1 MASPRRRL
9 IRPLQIGIVFV
20 CFATTL
26 NFSQVPKDGGRAG
39 KIADAKSWT
48 LPNAPAPNNTRPDQC
63 WHAVGSAPDGDIYIS
78 GHDHAT
84 NSMLYR
90 LNQKDDT
97 LRWVGDA
104 KTAST
109 AASNWLSGETCQK
122 FHTRPVW
129 HNGRVYVA
137 SLDRST
143 LDNAW
148 QSTRGF
154 HWYAYDIAQNTFTD
168 LSASEPG
175 GVGAAKLQILSIQPD
190 PKKNVLYGV
199 TIPECKYVSYDVA
212 KKVTTP
218 LARPSQWTTPQYI
231 YSDRVMWVDSRS
243 RLYIT
248 AGNDRGQ
255 WNKGEPVNVFNHVW
269 YYDPASGFG
278 ELTSFPLQGAN
289 AMECGGWNREHTKW
303 YGSDDHGH
311 LYCFDDAGQT
321 WTYLGRPDFDANIK
335 VWSLEVSPSGD
346 KLYVGRC
353 DNANGFSEFDIASK
367 TSKPLFKISDLDD
380 QAASTAYLTGYDSW
394 DRNGNF
400 YVADFSMN
408 DGRNVIMTRCN
419 PVKIKVA
426 KGVLPELVEVTA
438 EAGTQGAAVIK
449 RTGATTGQL
458 KVIYE
463 ITGVAA
469 DKSVMKTAF
478 GSAIIPAGSASAP
491 IPVDKSSF
499 SGVAGVTDVVFT
511 VSCDGDNYIAGNPG
525 SVSLGMTGIRAVP
538 REPAVHGTLLQTLR
552 NTAGAATAIRLTIA
566 RPSMARVDLFDP
578 SGRLVKTVAKGC
590 FASGA
595 HDFSLGGTAGN
606 GNLLSGI
613 FIVTARVG
621 NEFVGRKAVCIQ

>member
-1 MASPRRRL
+1 MLPFNRKCWETGIFLASC
-9 IRPLQIGIVFV
+9 FFSV
-20 CFATTL
+20 CFA
-26 NFSQVPKDGGRAG
+26 QPKTGGYNG
-39 KIADAKSWT
+39 LISGVKSWV
-48 LPNAPAPNNTRPDQC
+48 LPNAPPPNNTRPDQC

-109 AASNWLSGETCQK
+109 AASNWNTGETCQK
-122 FHTRPVW
+122 FHDRPIW
-129 HNGRVYVA
+129 LNGKVYVA

-190 PKKNVLYGV
+190 PKKNVMYGV
-199 TIPECKYVSYDVA
+199 TIPEDKFVSYDIA
-212 KKVTTP
+212 QKKTTA
-218 LARPSQWTTPQYI
+218 LGRPTQWTPNYF
-231 YSDRVMWVDSRS
+231 YSNRVMFVDSRS
-243 RLYIT
+243 RLYISG
-248 AGNDRGQ
+248 GNDRGQ
-255 WNKGEPVNVFNHVW
+255 WNMGEPVAVFNHMW
-269 YYDPASGFG
+269 YYDPAGGFG
-278 ELTSFPLQGAN
+278 ELTQFPLQGAN
-289 AMECGGWNREHTKW
+289 AMEVGQWNREHTKW

-335 VWSLEVSPSGD
+335 MWSLEVAPSGD

-353 DNANGFSEFDIASK
+353 DNGNGFSEFDIAAK
-367 TSKPLFKISDLDD
+367 TSKPLFTIGDLDD
-380 QAASTAYLTGYDSW
+380 QAASTAFLTGYDSW

-426 KGVLPELVEVTA
+426 KGVLPELVQVTA
-438 EAGTQGAAVIK
+438 EAGTDGAAAVK
-449 RTGATTGQL
+449 RTGATTKQL
-458 KVIYE
+458 KVIFE
-463 ITGVAA
+463 VTGVAA
-469 DKSVMKTAF
+469 DKSVIKTVY
-478 GSAIIPAGSASAP
+478 GSAIIPAGSQGAP
-491 IPVDKSSF
+491 VPVDKSPF
-499 SGVAGVTDVVFT
+499 AGVAGVTDVVFT
-511 VSCDGDNYIAGNPG
+511 VYCDGDNYIAGTAN
-525 SVSLGMTGIRAVP
+525 SVSLGMTGIRVAAP
-538 REPAVHGTLLQTLR
+538 ETAPAHGTILQTLR
-552 NTAGAATAIRLTIA
+552 NPAGASTVIRLTIA
-566 RPSMARVDLFDP
+566 RPSLAQMAIFNP
-578 SGRLVKTVAKGC
+578 SGRLMTTVMNGYCAAGQ
-590 FASGA
+590 
-595 HDFSLGGTAGN
+595 HDFPLAGLIGK
-606 GNLLSGI
+606 GNSLSGI

-621 NEFVGRKAVCIQ
+621 NECVSRKAVCFQ